1 MGSSSGRRPADLD
14 TSQPGVRQIQSWIRT
29 RANLVVQLQDGSTVS
44 GIPRWI
50 DSTFLAL
57 QQDLGEDVLL
67 VNREAIGLIRVLV

>member
-14 TSQPGVRQIQSWIRT
+14 TAQPGVRQIQAWIRT

-50 DSTFLAL
+50 DTTFLAL
-57 QQDLGEDVLL
+57 QQDLGDDLIL
-67 VNREAIGLIRVLV
+67 VNREAISLIRALT